1 MAKSVDT
8 IGRLFN
14 LFLGNLC
21 VAKLVPSKATLW
33 EDGINVEMT
42 LFLNST
48 NLKNKGKNGKTRG
61 PDISRS
67 DKSSIS
73 STENSKLLAHRAM

>member
-42 LFLNST
+42 LFFEFNELEEQRQKREDSR
-48 NLKNKGKNGKTRG
+48 TRY
-61 PDISRS
+61 
-67 DKSSIS
+67 
-73 STENSKLLAHRAM
+73 L